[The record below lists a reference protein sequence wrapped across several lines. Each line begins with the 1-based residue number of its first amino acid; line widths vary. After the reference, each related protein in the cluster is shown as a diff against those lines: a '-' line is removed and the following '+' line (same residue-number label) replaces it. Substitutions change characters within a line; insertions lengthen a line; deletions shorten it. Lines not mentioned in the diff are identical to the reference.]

1 MTSQNLNNIR
11 LGTFLIGGLSI
22 LILLFYMIGKN
33 KNIFGK
39 NYTLRARFENI
50 QGLKAGNNVRYA
62 GIDVGT
68 VEEVKIINE
77 HTIEAIMTIN
87 KKVNHIIRKNALASI
102 GTDGIVGN
110 KIVNINPQNPPANL
124 AIENDL
130 LPTRLPIDTD
140 ELLRTLAKSNNNI
153 AIISEG
159 LKTTISKINNSHAMW
174 NLLNDDAFNQNL
186 KMSANNINEATIN
199 INNTAKRIHQIALKV
214 QKGEGSLGRLI
225 YDSNIVISLDSA
237 IFSIN
242 RAGNQVN
249 NLSQELRN
257 DVSSFNENLQL
268 GKGTI
273 PVLLNDSNMAIK
285 VNQTLENIEKSADN
299 FNQNMEALK
308 HSIFFRGY
316 FRKKANKAP

>member
-159 LKTTISKINNSHAMW
+159 LKTTISKINNSHAIW

-186 KMSANNINEATIN
+186 KMSANNINDATIN

>member
-1 MTSQNLNNIR
+1 
-11 LGTFLIGGLSI
+11 LS
-22 LILLFYMIGKN
+22 
-33 KNIFGK
+33 
-39 NYTLRARFENI
+39 T
-50 QGLKAGNNVRYA
+50 
-62 GIDVGT
+62 
-68 VEEVKIINE
+68 
-77 HTIEAIMTIN
+77 
-87 KKVNHIIRKNALASI
+87 RKLASI
-102 GTDGIVGN
+102 
-110 KIVNINPQNPPANL
+110 KNL
-124 AIENDL
+124 CFFQ
-130 LPTRLPIDTD
+130 
-140 ELLRTLAKSNNNI
+140 
-153 AIISEG
+153 
-159 LKTTISKINNSHAMW
+159 
-174 NLLNDDAFNQNL
+174 LNDDEPLVAL
-186 KMSANNINEATIN
+186 IN
-199 INNTAKRIHQIALKV
+199 HQIALKV

-237 IFSIN
+237 IFSIK

>member
-159 LKTTISKINNSHAMW
+159 LKTTISKINNSHAIW

>member
-159 LKTTISKINNSHAMW
+159 LKITISKINNSHAIW

-186 KMSANNINEATIN
+186 KMSANNINDATIN

-308 HSIFFRGY
+308 RSIFFRGY
-316 FRKKANKAP
+316 FRKKANKTP

>member
-1 MTSQNLNNIR
+1 
-11 LGTFLIGGLSI
+11 
-22 LILLFYMIGKN
+22 
-33 KNIFGK
+33 
-39 NYTLRARFENI
+39 
-50 QGLKAGNNVRYA
+50 
-62 GIDVGT
+62 
-68 VEEVKIINE
+68 VKIINE

-174 NLLNDDAFNQNL
+174 NLLNDNAFNQNL